1 MEDTGMIRARRRYG
15 LRKILRVASEL
26 AILPI
31 LLAVASCAGSGDDS
45 PAVEEAAT
53 ASAAPADETPV
64 AEEAAAAGYTVI
76 DVTDGGAI
84 RGTIRF
90 AGTVPPPRTTEVDD
104 DVEAC
109 GEMQSRLP
117 VTVGENGGLSDVV
130 ASLVDIDRGIAL
142 EAGGSAPALD
152 QQTCRFEPHVLLAP
166 VGAPVQIL
174 NSDPVTHNIHTVTF
188 DNRAVNRAQ
197 PAGVRVIEVSFK
209 VDEKVKVK
217 CDIHDWMGAW
227 IIAIEHPYHAITDV
241 RGEFAI
247 EDVPPGT
254 YTLELWHEELGATRQ
269 EVTVAAGEVAMID
282 ASMAGI

>member
-1 MEDTGMIRARRRYG
+1 MIRTRRQY
-15 LRKILRVASEL
+15 RVRMSLLVTSEL
-26 AILPI
+26 VILAI

-53 ASAAPADETPV
+53 ASAAPGV
-64 AEEAAAAGYTVI
+64 EAKPPSGPTESATGYTVI

-142 EAGGSAPALD
+142 EAGASAPALD

-282 ASMAGI
+282 ASMAGN